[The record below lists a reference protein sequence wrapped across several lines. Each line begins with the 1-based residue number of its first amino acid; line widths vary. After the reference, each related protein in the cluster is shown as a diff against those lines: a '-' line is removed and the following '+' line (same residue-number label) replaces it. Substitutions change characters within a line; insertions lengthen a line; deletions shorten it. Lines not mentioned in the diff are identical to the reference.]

1 MKDYDVRIH
10 YHLGKENVVADALSR
25 NPSSDNDSIP
35 NLRPKFQ
42 QEFAKLN
49 LIMVTEGSV
58 SNLEI
63 QPTLLEKI
71 KEAQHG
77 HPSIDGIK
85 RKVSLGKASEF
96 NVDEQGILWYGERLC
111 VPNIKDL
118 KQQIL
123 AESHTA
129 PYSIHPGGTKMYKDL
144 QENFWWHGMKRDIAT
159 FIACC
164 DSCQRIK
171 AEHQKPA
178 GLL

>member
-1 MKDYDVRIH
+1 M
-10 YHLGKENVVADALSR
+10 
-25 NPSSDNDSIP
+25 
-35 NLRPKFQ
+35 
-42 QEFAKLN
+42 
-49 LIMVTEGSV
+49 
-58 SNLEI
+58 
-63 QPTLLEKI
+63 EKI

-96 NVDEQGILWYGERLC
+96 NVDDQGILWYGERIC
-111 VPNIKDL
+111 VPNIQDL

-123 AESHTA
+123 SESHTA
-129 PYSIHPGGTKMYKDL
+129 PYSIHPEGTKMYKDL
-144 QENFWWHGMKRDIAT
+144 QEKFWWHGMKRDIAT

>member
-1 MKDYDVRIH
+1 MELVKDYDVGIH
-10 YHLGKENVVADALSR
+10 YHPGKANVVADALSR
-25 NPSSDNDSIP
+25 NPDSDNESIP
-35 NLRPKFQ
+35 NLRPEFQ

-63 QPTLLEKI
+63 QPTLIEKI

-118 KQQIL
+118 K
-123 AESHTA
+123 
-129 PYSIHPGGTKMYKDL
+129 
-144 QENFWWHGMKRDIAT
+144 
-159 FIACC
+159 
-164 DSCQRIK
+164 
-171 AEHQKPA
+171 
-178 GLL
+178 